1 MMPDQNIFDD
11 LTAFFDSVPDVVRAE
26 ISLLL
31 VALADE
37 HTVETEDW
45 SKYEQ
50 VARGLFNARGRF
62 GRYGDLINAVAVF
75 DAYFAADPRDRLGP
89 TIERL
94 GLLCADDGNKQLT
107 LLRDRYADRLTAIE
121 QARDKWETLRQTR
134 LSSLAISAA
143 LMPQFDSGSK
153 PNPRVNS
160 PALG

>member
-1 MMPDQNIFDD
+1 MPDQNIFDD

-31 VALADE
+31 VALTDE

-62 GRYGDLINAVAVF
+62 GHYGDLINAVAVF
-75 DAYFAADPRDRLGP
+75 DAYFAADPR
-89 TIERL
+89 ERL

-160 PALG
+160 PLFG